1 MEYLYKFQQFLQLGQ
16 CNNSLMKG
24 IVDPKKSSYA
34 DKKLEFSQNELRKI
48 ITIIV
53 GKFCLL

>member
-1 MEYLYKFQQFLQLGQ
+1 
-16 CNNSLMKG
+16 MKG
-24 IVDPKKSSYA
+24 IADPKKSSYA